1 MHVMEG
7 FLTNYVKDDSLV
19 IFVGDHQPHQQVT
32 GPDNLTWSVPIHIV
46 SRNPD
51 FVAPFMRR
59 GYIKG
64 MIPDQPLPHV
74 GMERFMEEFL
84 SDFST
89 EPLNVDPGIWPPIQE
104 RLDAEAAQRAEQQL
118 R

>member
-1 MHVMEG
+1 
-7 FLTNYVKDDSLV
+7 LV

-32 GPDNLTWSVPIHIV
+32 GPDNLTWSVPIHVV

-51 FVAPFMRR
+51 FVAPFLRR
-59 GYIKG
+59 GYIRG

-89 EPLNVDPGIWPPIQE
+89 EPLAVDPGIWPPIQE
-104 RLDAEAAQRAEQQL
+104 RMDAEAAERAAQHSTNSAAEQPL

>member
-1 MHVMEG
+1 M
-7 FLTNYVKDDSLV
+7 
-19 IFVGDHQPHQQVT
+19 
-32 GPDNLTWSVPIHIV
+32 PIHIA
-46 SRNPD
+46 SRNPE
-51 FVAPFMRR
+51 FIAPFLRR
-59 GYIKG
+59 GYVKG

-89 EPLNVDPGIWPPIQE
+89 QRLVVDPGIWPPIQE
-104 RLDAEAAQRAEQQL
+104 RLDAAAARSSEQQQL